1 MAYTVS
7 GTLKLPDGTAAAGVD
22 LRFVA
27 LTTFSPLIESAEQT
41 VRTGANGSY
50 SIALETSSYN
60 VFVTYNNNRPFLAGR
75 IVINSNTPAGQDLP
89 TLLGGIYP
97 PPTPEW
103 IQQVEA
109 WLTQAQGSATAAA
122 SSASAATTEANRSRT
137 EADRSKSEA
146 DRASQISGLSTV
158 ADAIGLAALPL
169 PDVWAPLSDSL
180 RLITG
185 YGRDVLVGS
194 DVVARMVNFSR
205 NSTATYIGKDGLLK
219 TAAANEP
226 RFEKEG
232 LLIEGQST
240 NYITTSEGLSQLGAE
255 AGATVVTENGL
266 KLVQYAGAGQ
276 LSKDYTAPANA
287 QLTFS
292 FFVKLGESNTKIA
305 LQLRDG
311 VGSGRTAYFDIKPT
325 GELGVTDTQGVL
337 VASSWKM
344 NSVSKTVF
352 RVSGTISSSD
362 STVYRIYRYAPVAG
376 ETFGSFQLEPLPFA
390 SSYIPT
396 NGTAATR
403 AADSCWLNVA
413 GNHFA
418 NGTHAFYAS
427 CKNCGVVSAT
437 LTMRFI
443 SVQGVNQHFSV
454 RATGN
459 ERRIGYLNNADTT
472 FASGVTSFEGVIA
485 VAPGRLSKMGSFTAQ
500 TSPLFVT
507 EDAQTKQL
515 YIGSQDAG
523 INSIFGHVKNLRIW
537 SKPLTNE
544 QIKAVA

>member
-122 SSASAATTEANRSRT
+122 SSASFATTEANRSRT

-158 ADAIGLAALPL
+158 ADAIGMAAIPL

-205 NSTATYIGKDGLLK
+205 STTKTYWGKDGQFK
-219 TAAANEP
+219 VAAVNEP
-226 RFEKEG
+226 AFEKEG
-232 LLIEGQST
+232 LLLEGQSQNIIPISNFPQT
-240 NYITTSEGLSQLGAE
+240 LAGWATPNPTGNLYSYVAAPDGSNNALKASFSGDGLNQSFASL
-255 AGATVVTENGL
+255 VVGTI
-266 KLVQYAGAGQ
+266 Y
-276 LSKDYTAPANA
+276 
-287 QLTFS
+287 TFS
-292 FFVKLGESNTKIA
+292 FYAKNDTSTPITA
-305 LQLRDG
+305 LIRI
-311 VGSGRTAYFDIKPT
+311 GSGAVQVNLTIPANTSWSRYQVTQEFKAGDASVRWYFTTKNV
-325 GELGVTDTQGVL
+325 E
-337 VASSWKM
+337 
-344 NSVSKTVF
+344 VSLW
-352 RVSGTISSSD
+352 G
-362 STVYRIYRYAPVAG
+362 A
-376 ETFGSFQLEPLPFA
+376 QLEALPFA

-396 NGTAATR
+396 NGAAVTR
-403 AADSCWLNVA
+403 AADIVTIPWAMNINPTTVTVALNYDLLGV
-413 GNHFA
+413 GQA
-418 NGTHAFYAS
+418 NQRIIEYAAPAVPRYLMQVTPYGEFES
-427 CKNCGVVSAT
+427 YCATSALKVT
-437 LTMRFI
+437 
-443 SVQGVNQHFSV
+443 NPP
-454 RATGN
+454 
-459 ERRIGYLNNADTT
+459 IGPGSL
-472 FASGVTSFEGVIA
+472 A
-485 VAPGRLSKMGSFTAQ
+485 VAS
-500 TSPLFVT
+500 TSPARHALRLTGKSIATATPTGPAGATSNVT
-507 EDAQTKQL
+507 
-515 YIGSQDAG
+515 IGAAAG
-523 INSIFGHVKNLRIW
+523 GSTPIYGHIRNLRIW
-537 SKPLTNE
+537 HRALTDD
-544 QIKAVA
+544 QLKAVA